1 MFAHHS
7 EKNMKQH
14 EHKILQ
20 CVSENKKIYT
30 KLNVE
35 EVLDYYSFL
44 WRSKWYSE
52 QSLFRWNKKQHLCF
66 YIIHYV
72 KTLCFNII
80 QNNIKGNVI
89 RK

>member
-1 MFAHHS
+1 MNTKSFS
-7 EKNMKQH
+7 VYQ
-14 EHKILQ
+14 KI
-20 CVSENKKIYT
+20 KKIYT

-66 YIIHYV
+66 EMQ
-72 KTLCFNII
+72 F

-89 RK
+89 IK